1 LAIFNLLFYNF
12 NYYLFYYIIMKK
24 LNSLGKVIKDIH
36 KNKINSSYFLY
47 GDDIFMQ
54 DFFINEFKKVKK
66 NADNFL
72 YYLGYDQQDTIFN
85 QLSNLSL
92 FNNDKII
99 VIKNIT
105 RFSVKS
111 KKELLDYLS
120 KENSGNYI
128 IFVKNNFDNKNKFI
142 DSLMDKCINID
153 VRTPFDN
160 KVKEWI
166 RYITK
171 KEEIK
176 ISNTEIT
183 DYINAYG
190 SNISSI
196 MNYIKIDFLS
206 NHKNKT
212 KKNRTFYLWHLQ
224 DAIGK
229 KELIKSLDIYESLL
243 SNGNS
248 INLILI
254 YLYRL
259 YEYIYN
265 SIDNYKQTYSNF
277 AVNKIIQSRMNVYSS
292 KYSIN
297 EIENIILKLKYFDF
311 LSKTSSTN
319 ISNLNRCLIVNACKG
334 YYE

>member
-1 LAIFNLLFYNF
+1 
-12 NYYLFYYIIMKK
+12 MKK
-24 LNSLGKVIKDIH
+24 INSLGKVIKDIH

-47 GDDIFMQ
+47 GNDIFMQ
-54 DFFINEFKKVKK
+54 DFFINEFKKIKK

-72 YYLGYDQQDTIFN
+72 YYLGYDQQDSIFN

-99 VIKNIT
+99 IIKNIT
-105 RFSVKS
+105 RFSAKS

-142 DSLMDKCINID
+142 DSLMQKCINVD

-160 KVKEWI
+160 KVQEWI

-171 KEEIK
+171 KEEIQ
-176 ISNTEIT
+176 ISDTEIT

-229 KELIKSLDIYESLL
+229 KELVKSLDIYESLL

-277 AVNKIIQSRMNVYSS
+277 AVNKIIQSRMNIYSS

-311 LSKTSSTN
+311 LSKTSSAN
-319 ISNLNRCLIVNACKG
+319 ISNLNRCLIANACKG

>member
-1 LAIFNLLFYNF
+1 
-12 NYYLFYYIIMKK
+12 MKK
-24 LNSLGKVIKDIH
+24 INSLGKVIKDIH
-36 KNKINSSYFLY
+36 QNKINSSYFLY
-47 GDDIFMQ
+47 GNDIFMQ
-54 DFFINEFKKVKK
+54 DFFINEFKKIKK

-72 YYLGYDQQDTIFN
+72 YYLGYDQQDSIFN

-99 VIKNIT
+99 IIKNIT
-105 RFSVKS
+105 RFSAKS

-142 DSLMDKCINID
+142 DSLMQKCINVD

-171 KEEIK
+171 KEEIQ
-176 ISNTEIT
+176 ISDTEIT

-229 KELIKSLDIYESLL
+229 KELVKSLDIYESLL

-277 AVNKIIQSRMNVYSS
+277 AVNKIIQSRMNIYSS

-297 EIENIILKLKYFDF
+297 ELENIILKLKYFDF
-311 LSKTSSTN
+311 LSKTSGAN

>member
-1 LAIFNLLFYNF
+1 MN
-12 NYYLFYYIIMKK
+12 K
-24 LNSLGKVIKDIH
+24 LESLGKAIKDIH
-36 KNKINSSYFLY
+36 KKKINSSYFLY

-54 DFFINEFKKVKK
+54 DFFINEFKKIKK
-66 NADNFL
+66 NADKFL
-72 YYLGYDQQDTIFN
+72 YYLGYDQQDSIFD

-92 FNNDKII
+92 FNNEKII
-99 VIKNIT
+99 IIKNIN
-105 RFSVKS
+105 RFSSKS
-111 KKELLDYLS
+111 KKELLDYLE
-120 KENSGNYI
+120 KENSGNYL

-142 DSLMDKCINID
+142 HSLMKKCISID

-166 RYITK
+166 KYITK
-171 KEEIK
+171 KENIQISDNEID
-176 ISNTEIT
+176 

-190 SNISSI
+190 SNISNI

-206 NHKNKT
+206 NYKSYNKI
-212 KKNRTFYLWHLQ
+212 NRKFYPWHLQ
-224 DAIGK
+224 DALGK
-229 KELIKSLDIYESLL
+229 KELVKSLDIYESLL

-265 SIDNYKQTYSNF
+265 NIDNYKQNYPNF
-277 AVNKIIQSRMNVYSS
+277 AVNKIIQSRMNIYSS
-292 KYSIN
+292 KYSAN
-297 EIENIILKLKYFDF
+297 EIEEIILKLKDFDF
-311 LSKTSSTN
+311 LSKTSSAN
-319 ISNLNRCLIVNACKG
+319 IPNLNRCLITNICKG

>member
-1 LAIFNLLFYNF
+1 
-12 NYYLFYYIIMKK
+12 MKK

-54 DFFINEFKKVKK
+54 DFFINEFKKIKK

-72 YYLGYDQQDTIFN
+72 YYLGYDQQDSIFN
-85 QLSNLSL
+85 ELSNLSL

-99 VIKNIT
+99 VIKNIS

-142 DSLMDKCINID
+142 ESLMQKCINID

-171 KEEIK
+171 KEEIP
-176 ISNTEIT
+176 ISDTEIT

-196 MNYIKIDFLS
+196 INYIKIDFLS
-206 NHKNKT
+206 NHKNQT
-212 KKNRTFYLWHLQ
+212 QKNRTFYLWHLQ

-229 KELIKSLDIYESLL
+229 KELVKSLDIYESLL

-259 YEYIYN
+259 FEYIYN
-265 SIDNYKQTYSNF
+265 SIDNYKQIYSNF
-277 AVNKIIQSRMNVYSS
+277 AVNKVIQSRMNIYSS

-297 EIENIILKLKYFDF
+297 ELENIILKLKSFDF

-319 ISNLNRCLIVNACKG
+319 IPNLNRCLIVNACKG

>member
-1 LAIFNLLFYNF
+1 
-12 NYYLFYYIIMKK
+12 MKK
-24 LNSLGKVIKDIH
+24 INSLGKVIKDIH

-54 DFFINEFKKVKK
+54 DFFINELKKVKK

-142 DSLMDKCINID
+142 DSLMEKCINID

-171 KEEIK
+171 KEEIE
-176 ISNTEIT
+176 ISDTEIT

-212 KKNRTFYLWHLQ
+212 KKNRTFHLWHLQ

-277 AVNKIIQSRMNVYSS
+277 AVNKIIQSRMNIYSS

-297 EIENIILKLKYFDF
+297 ELENIILKLKSFDF
-311 LSKTSSTN
+311 LSKTSSAN
-319 ISNLNRCLIVNACKG
+319 IPNLNRCLIANACKG

>member
-1 LAIFNLLFYNF
+1 MA
-12 NYYLFYYIIMKK
+12 K
-24 LNSLGKVIKDIH
+24 LESLGKVIKDIH
-36 KNKINSSYFLY
+36 KDRIHSSYFLY

-54 DFFINEFKKVKK
+54 DFFINEFKKTKK
-66 NADNFL
+66 NAESFL
-72 YYLGYDQQDTIFN
+72 YYLGYDQQDSVFD

-92 FNNDKII
+92 FNDEKII

-105 RFSVKS
+105 RFSSKS
-111 KKELLDYLS
+111 RKELLDYLS
-120 KENSGNYI
+120 KEDSSNYL
-128 IFVKNNFDNKNKFI
+128 IFVKNNFDNRNKFI
-142 DSLMDKCINID
+142 DSLMKKSISID

-166 RYITK
+166 QYITK
-171 KEEIK
+171 KEKIK
-176 ISNTEIT
+176 ISDSEISG
-183 DYINAYG
+183 YINAYG

-206 NHKNKT
+206 NHKNKS
-212 KKNRTFYLWHLQ
+212 KINRKFYVWHLQ
-224 DAIGK
+224 DALGK

-259 YEYIYN
+259 YEFIYN
-265 SIDNYKQTYSNF
+265 TIDHYKQISSNF
-277 AVNKIIQSRMNVYSS
+277 AVNKIIQSRMNIYSS

-297 EIENIILKLKYFDF
+297 ELENIILKLKEFDF
-311 LSKTSSTN
+311 LSKSSSIN
-319 ISNLNRCLIVNACKG
+319 ISNLNRCLITNICKG

>member
-1 LAIFNLLFYNF
+1 
-12 NYYLFYYIIMKK
+12 MKK

-54 DFFINEFKKVKK
+54 DFFINEFKKIKK

-72 YYLGYDQQDTIFN
+72 YYLGYDQQDSIFN
-85 QLSNLSL
+85 ELSNLSL

-99 VIKNIT
+99 VIKNIS

-142 DSLMDKCINID
+142 ESLMQKCITID

-171 KEEIK
+171 KEEIP
-176 ISNTEIT
+176 ISDTEIT

-196 MNYIKIDFLS
+196 INYIKIDFLS
-206 NHKNKT
+206 NNKNKT
-212 KKNRTFYLWHLQ
+212 QKNRTFYLWHLQ

-229 KELIKSLDIYESLL
+229 KELVKSLDIYESLL

-277 AVNKIIQSRMNVYSS
+277 AVNKIIQSRMNIYSS

-297 EIENIILKLKYFDF
+297 ELENIILKLKYFDF
-311 LSKTSSTN
+311 LSKTSSAN
-319 ISNLNRCLIVNACKG
+319 ISNLNRCLIANACKG

>member
-1 LAIFNLLFYNF
+1 
-12 NYYLFYYIIMKK
+12 MKK

-54 DFFINEFKKVKK
+54 DFFINEFKKIKK

-72 YYLGYDQQDTIFN
+72 YYLGYDQQDYIFN

-92 FNNDKII
+92 FNNEKII
-99 VIKNIT
+99 IIKNIT
-105 RFSVKS
+105 RFSAKS

-142 DSLMDKCINID
+142 ESLMQKCITID

-171 KEEIK
+171 KEEIP
-176 ISNTEIT
+176 ISDTEIT

-196 MNYIKIDFLS
+196 INYIKIDFLS
-206 NHKNKT
+206 NHKNQT
-212 KKNRTFYLWHLQ
+212 QKNRTFYLWHLQ

-229 KELIKSLDIYESLL
+229 KELVKSLDIYESLL

-265 SIDNYKQTYSNF
+265 SIDNYKQTSFNF

-311 LSKTSSTN
+311 LSKTSSAN

>member
-1 LAIFNLLFYNF
+1 
-12 NYYLFYYIIMKK
+12 MKK

-54 DFFINEFKKVKK
+54 DFFINEFKKIKK

-72 YYLGYDQQDTIFN
+72 YYLGYDQQDYIFN

-92 FNNDKII
+92 FNNEKII
-99 VIKNIT
+99 IIKNIT
-105 RFSVKS
+105 RFSAKS

-142 DSLMDKCINID
+142 ESLMQKCITID

-171 KEEIK
+171 KEEIP
-176 ISNTEIT
+176 ISDTEIT

-196 MNYIKIDFLS
+196 INYIKIDFLS
-206 NHKNKT
+206 NHKNQT
-212 KKNRTFYLWHLQ
+212 QKNRTFYLWHLQ

-229 KELIKSLDIYESLL
+229 KELVKSLDIYESLL

-259 YEYIYN
+259 FEYIYN
-265 SIDNYKQTYSNF
+265 SIDNYKQIYSNF
-277 AVNKIIQSRMNVYSS
+277 AVNKVIQSRMNTYSS
-292 KYSIN
+292 KYSMN
-297 EIENIILKLKYFDF
+297 ELENIILKLKSFDF
-311 LSKTSSTN
+311 LSKTSSAN
-319 ISNLNRCLIVNACKG
+319 IPNLNRCLIANACKG

>member
-1 LAIFNLLFYNF
+1 
-12 NYYLFYYIIMKK
+12 MKK

-54 DFFINEFKKVKK
+54 DFFINEFKKIKK

-72 YYLGYDQQDTIFN
+72 YYLGYDQQDYIFN

-92 FNNDKII
+92 FNNEKII
-99 VIKNIT
+99 IIKNIT
-105 RFSVKS
+105 RFSAKS

-142 DSLMDKCINID
+142 ESLMQKCVTID

-171 KEEIK
+171 KEEIP
-176 ISNTEIT
+176 ISDTEIT

-196 MNYIKIDFLS
+196 INYIKIDFLS
-206 NHKNKT
+206 NHKNQT
-212 KKNRTFYLWHLQ
+212 QKNRTFYLWHLQ

-229 KELIKSLDIYESLL
+229 KELVKSLDIYESLL

-259 YEYIYN
+259 FEYIYN
-265 SIDNYKQTYSNF
+265 SIDNYKQIYSNF
-277 AVNKIIQSRMNVYSS
+277 AVNKVIQSRMNTYSS
-292 KYSIN
+292 KYSMN
-297 EIENIILKLKYFDF
+297 ELENIILKLKSFDF

-319 ISNLNRCLIVNACKG
+319 IPNLNRCLIVNACKG

>member
-1 LAIFNLLFYNF
+1 
-12 NYYLFYYIIMKK
+12 MKK

-54 DFFINEFKKVKK
+54 DFFINEFKKIKK

-72 YYLGYDQQDTIFN
+72 YYLGYDQQDYIFN

-92 FNNDKII
+92 FNNEKII
-99 VIKNIT
+99 IIKNIT
-105 RFSVKS
+105 RFSAKS

-142 DSLMDKCINID
+142 ESLMQKCITID

-171 KEEIK
+171 KEEIQ
-176 ISNTEIT
+176 ISDSEIT
-183 DYINAYG
+183 NYINAYG

-206 NHKNKT
+206 DYKNKT

-229 KELIKSLDIYESLL
+229 KELVKSLDIYESLL

-259 YEYIYN
+259 FEYIYN
-265 SIDNYKQTYSNF
+265 SIDNYKQIYSNF
-277 AVNKIIQSRMNVYSS
+277 AVNKVIQSRMNTYSS
-292 KYSIN
+292 KYSMN
-297 EIENIILKLKYFDF
+297 ELENIILKLKSFDF
-311 LSKTSSTN
+311 LSKTSSAN
-319 ISNLNRCLIVNACKG
+319 IPNLNRCLIANACKG